1 VGDQHSLLVGNDVR
15 IQHPDNTDPIFRF
28 PPACIHGETAT
39 DRDSRGDD
47 VSKAAQPVPAIDVHA
62 HLGVPEVDAL
72 IKDEPGLAGQRTI
85 DAASLGR
92 ASLEVNVHQL
102 DELQRALTDVDTRL
116 AAMDAGGVDIQ
127 VVSPVPIPHFWADAR
142 LAERITRV
150 TNEAVATHCSKV
162 PDRLLGVG
170 VVPLQHPELAV
181 AELTRAVTETGLR
194 GVQISSSAGPGR
206 ELDAAE
212 LEPFWARVEELNVPV
227 LIHPW
232 GCTLGARLD
241 GYYLFNTV
249 GNPTETALALSRIAF
264 SGLLDRRQRLR
275 IWAAHGGGY
284 LASYLGR
291 ADHAWQVRADA
302 QTCVEPPSSYLRR
315 MWVDSLVYTPTGLRH
330 LVESLGVDRITLGS
344 DYPFDM
350 GVPDPVA
357 RLDAAGFDPAT
368 VAAIRG
374 RNAMDLLGLEKGAP
388 G

>member
-1 VGDQHSLLVGNDVR
+1 MSN
-15 IQHPDNTDPIFRF
+15 
-28 PPACIHGETAT
+28 
-39 DRDSRGDD
+39 
-47 VSKAAQPVPAIDVHA
+47 AAQPVPAIDVHA
-62 HLGVPEVDAL
+62 HLGVPEIDAL
-72 IKDEPGLAGQRTI
+72 IKDEPGLAAQRTI
-85 DAASLGR
+85 DAESLGPASLAVTMR
-92 ASLEVNVHQL
+92 HLEEVR
-102 DELQRALTDVDTRL
+102 EPLTDVGARL

-127 VVSPVPIPHFWADAR
+127 VVSPVPIPHLWADTR
-142 LAERITRV
+142 LAERITRL
-150 TNEAVATHCSKV
+150 TNEAIANHCAKAA
-162 PDRLLGVG
+162 DRLLGMG

-194 GVQISSSAGPGR
+194 GVQISSSAGPER

-212 LEPFWARVEELNVPV
+212 LEPFWARAEELNVPV

-241 GYYLFNTV
+241 RYYLFNTV

-264 SGLLDRRQRLR
+264 SGLLDRRPRLR

-330 LVESLGVDRITLGS
+330 LVESLGPRRITLGS

-357 RLDAAGFDPAT
+357 HLDAAGFDPAT
-368 VAAIRG
+368 VTAIRG
-374 RNAMDLLGLEKGAP
+374 RNAMDLLGLEKGAH